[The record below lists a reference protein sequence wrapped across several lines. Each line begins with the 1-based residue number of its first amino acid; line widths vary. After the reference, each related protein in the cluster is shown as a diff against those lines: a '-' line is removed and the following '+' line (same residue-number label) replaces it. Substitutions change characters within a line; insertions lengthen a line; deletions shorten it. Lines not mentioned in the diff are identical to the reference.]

1 MLNLYGQISGN
12 IQEFLSLVMTGG
24 YPKTVKKQ
32 LFMSVMPIFITE
44 WTEEGAN
51 DNVFLHF
58 RT

>member
-12 IQEFLSLVMTGG
+12 IQDFLSLVMTGG

-32 LFMSVMPIFITE
+32 LFASVMPIFITE

>member
-12 IQEFLSLVMTGG
+12 IQDFLSLVMTGG

-44 WTEEGAN
+44 
-51 DNVFLHF
+51 
-58 RT
+58 